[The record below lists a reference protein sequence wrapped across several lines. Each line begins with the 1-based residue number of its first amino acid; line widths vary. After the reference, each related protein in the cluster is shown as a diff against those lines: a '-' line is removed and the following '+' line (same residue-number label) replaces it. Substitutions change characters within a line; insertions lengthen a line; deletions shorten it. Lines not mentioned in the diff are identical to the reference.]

1 MYIIRLKSVLKIKFR
16 KVRSN
21 RTRVTREILYHRSLS
36 SKSSLPF
43 GAYAIRSVSVL
54 FRLLVQLSLFSLS
67 SSLPFSHSFSS
78 PLFHRINRILS
89 LTHSISF
96 IPSLSL
102 SLSFCLSFS
111 LSHAFECTY
120 IYIYIYSFMQAKTQS
135 PSLAFFF
142 SFSSELR
149 YLDKN
154 ITAV

>member
-102 SLSFCLSFS
+102 SLFLSLFLS
-111 LSHAFECTY
+111 LSRIRMHLY
-120 IYIYIYSFMQAKTQS
+120 IYIYIVSCKLRRNHRLS
-135 PSLAFFF
+135 HFFF
-142 SFSSELR
+142 LFLP
-149 YLDKN
+149 N
-154 ITAV
+154 

>member
-54 FRLLVQLSLFSLS
+54 FDCSSNFHSSLSLPLFLFLTH
-67 SSLPFSHSFSS
+67 SLPHFSTE
-78 PLFHRINRILS
+78 LIVYYLS
-89 LTHSISF
+89 LTRFLSSLR
-96 IPSLSL
+96 SLSL
-102 SLSFCLSFS
+102 CLSFS
-111 LSHAFECTY
+111 FSHAFECTY

>member
-54 FRLLVQLSLFSLS
+54 FDCSSNFHSSLSLPLFLFLTH
-67 SSLPFSHSFSS
+67 SLPHFSTE
-78 PLFHRINRILS
+78 LIVYYLS
-89 LTHSISF
+89 LTRFLSSLR
-96 IPSLSL
+96 SLSL
-102 SLSFCLSFS
+102 SLSVS
-111 LSHAFECTY
+111 LSLSLTHSNAP